1 MTVETKIT
9 YASREIE
16 DLIQVMKLLNEMMN
30 DSRIPDI
37 TIKTAED
44 AFDNLNCLI
53 ALDKEAK
60 NCLQNEG
67 WY

>member
-9 YASREIE
+9 YESREIE

-30 DSRIPDI
+30 DNRLPDI

-53 ALDKEAK
+53 SLDPEAR
-60 NCLQNEG
+60 NCLRNEG